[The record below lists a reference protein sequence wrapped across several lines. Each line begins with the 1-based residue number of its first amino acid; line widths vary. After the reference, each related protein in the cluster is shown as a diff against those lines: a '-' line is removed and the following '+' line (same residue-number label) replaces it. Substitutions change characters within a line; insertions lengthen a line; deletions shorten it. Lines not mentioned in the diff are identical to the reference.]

1 MSKLMMFDFQCTECE
16 KVFEDLV
23 SSDTEELPCLAC
35 KGNSKRLVA
44 AARLDWLH
52 MGLDPAFPT
61 AYERWG
67 DAKTIHHKTDKGT
80 MHKGKSPNLLMY

>member
-1 MSKLMMFDFQCTECE
+1 MARMLFDFDCNKCGH
-16 KVFEDLV
+16 VFEELV
-23 SSDTEELPCLAC
+23 HSDVSTSPCPAC
-35 KGNSKRLVA
+35 KGNGVRLISA
-44 AARLDWLH
+44 PRIDWLK

-80 MHKGKSPNLLMY
+80 CRQGRAPNLLMY